1 MVDSSSPG
9 GYADSAIGTF
19 LTWFVLVL
27 TTTCICILALSPAL
41 VTAACDNVTNELMSM
56 QMEASQD
63 PKRKEESMEIGALIH
78 YYERKS
84 PVSVLNFTAASS
96 AKLRLAMYL
105 HSVGS
110 RTLTCAAAC
119 VRVLSACMSCNVCAM
134 LAFAALAG
142 LQGPRALRNLLG
154 QHQELGGRV
163 RVAVLDAPAAELIT
177 AVAAHAQCRMYCG
190 GCPGRSLREQ
200 RVSVLTATQANKNS
214 NAVESDRQN
223 EWQLHVLAWQGSS

>member
-1 MVDSSSPG
+1 MKTLRTAQFDYSRCMAILDRIDAAADLMNDDWEAAQMLYLIAASIRFWNINDRLFNTDDGGIGGDSV
-9 GYADSAIGTF
+9 AGTIANWILWASNAF
-19 LTWFVLVL
+19 SICNLV
-27 TTTCICILALSPAL
+27 LSPAL

-119 VRVLSACMSCNVCAM
+119 VRVLSA
-134 LAFAALAG
+134 
-142 LQGPRALRNLLG
+142 
-154 QHQELGGRV
+154 
-163 RVAVLDAPAAELIT
+163 
-177 AVAAHAQCRMYCG
+177 
-190 GCPGRSLREQ
+190 
-200 RVSVLTATQANKNS
+200 
-214 NAVESDRQN
+214 
-223 EWQLHVLAWQGSS
+223 HVM

>member
-1 MVDSSSPG
+1 
-9 GYADSAIGTF
+9 
-19 LTWFVLVL
+19 
-27 TTTCICILALSPAL
+27 
-41 VTAACDNVTNELMSM
+41 
-56 QMEASQD
+56 
-63 PKRKEESMEIGALIH
+63 MEIGALIH

-119 VRVLSACMSCNVCAM
+119 CVRVLSGCVHACHVCVM

-154 QHQELGGRV
+154 QHQELDGRG
-163 RVAVLDAPAAELIT
+163 RVAVLDAPAAKLIA
-177 AVAAHAQCRMYCG
+177 AVAALRSAACQCTVEG
-190 GCPGRSLREQ
+190 VQEEAFASKGCPC
-200 RVSVLTATQANKNS
+200 
-214 NAVESDRQN
+214 
-223 EWQLHVLAWQGSS
+223 